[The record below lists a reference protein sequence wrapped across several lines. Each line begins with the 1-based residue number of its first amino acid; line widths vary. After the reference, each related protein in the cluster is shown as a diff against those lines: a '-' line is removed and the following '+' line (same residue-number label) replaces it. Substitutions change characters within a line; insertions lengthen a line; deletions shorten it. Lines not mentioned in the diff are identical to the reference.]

1 MSLITQ
7 VIGRDHNGQRT
18 KPQTRTESLSVDVS
32 SPWVRGYIKSSL
44 HSEREGIM
52 VAMCQSG
59 GEREKVSLLTTL
71 LLTCLLANA
80 LLRHLLVRP
89 LLGGSFCS
97 HNGSMRGKM
106 GKMYGQIS
114 QSHLRINCKKSQFR
128 RKYIYV
134 IIYGYMSW
142 KTQYAYVCHEKRNC
156 NCYRKVVFT
165 P

>member
-59 GEREKVSLLTTL
+59 GEKEKVSLLTTL

-89 LLGGSFCS
+89 LLGGSVRSQRECERK
-97 HNGSMRGKM
+97 NGKNVRSDFSES
-106 GKMYGQIS
+106 S
-114 QSHLRINCKKSQFR
+114 QDKLPEGPVSEKIYLCHYIW
-128 RKYIYV
+128 IYV
-134 IIYGYMSW
+134 LEN
-142 KTQYAYVCHEKRNC
+142 TVCIC
-156 NCYRKVVFT
+156 LS
-165 P
+165 